1 MRWNSRPATL
11 NQLGDLR
18 LARLQVLRVERA
30 VREDQV
36 VQGAIV
42 DDRVDKLHV
51 VGDLSR
57 LITLR

>member
-11 NQLGDLR
+11 NQLRNLR
-18 LARLQVLRVERA
+18 LALLQVLRVERA

>member
-18 LARLQVLRVERA
+18 LALLQVLRVERA

-51 VGDLSR
+51 VGDLSW

>member
-11 NQLGDLR
+11 NQLRNLR
-18 LARLQVLRVERA
+18 LALLQVLRVERA
-30 VREDQV
+30 VRKDQV